1 LQILFLKGSRSL
13 LMYWQNNYEPGS
25 IASIVLLLRR
35 SVQRFFQHWTIALQ
49 FTQSEAKGRTLVRSY
64 HYSAIMKTLFLLF
77 SLSFVTTISI
87 AQQPDKYILL
97 KPDRVFDGET
107 MQSGWVVLVKNN
119 KIEQAGAMIF
129 KLPAGTEIIELKGMT
144 LLPGLIEGHSH
155 LFLHPYNETSWDDQ
169 VLKESRAER
178 TARAVNH
185 AKATLMA
192 GFTTVRD
199 LGTEGAMYDDVG
211 LKKAIEKGVIP
222 GPRMIVATRAIVVKG
237 TYGPK
242 SPSPDVELPQGAE
255 EVAGLEELSKAVRSQ
270 IGHGADL
277 VKVYADYRYGPNGEA
292 QPTFSQLELQSAVD
306 IASGSG
312 RKVVAHASTTE
323 GMKRAINAGISTI
336 EHGDGG
342 TEDVFKLMKEKN
354 VALCPTLAAGAAIQ
368 QYRGWKKGID
378 PEPQSITNK
387 KKNFQLALQTG
398 VTICMGGDVG
408 VFSHGDNAREMELM
422 VEYGMKP
429 IDVLRSATS
438 INADVFGYGEKIGR
452 IKKDLFA
459 DLIAVDADPSID
471 IKNIRKIKLVMKD
484 GVIFKK
490 E

>member
-1 LQILFLKGSRSL
+1 
-13 LMYWQNNYEPGS
+13 
-25 IASIVLLLRR
+25 
-35 SVQRFFQHWTIALQ
+35 
-49 FTQSEAKGRTLVRSY
+49 
-64 HYSAIMKTLFLLF
+64 
-77 SLSFVTTISI
+77 
-87 AQQPDKYILL
+87 
-97 KPDRVFDGET
+97 
-107 MQSGWVVLVKNN
+107 
-119 KIEQAGAMIF
+119 
-129 KLPAGTEIIELKGMT
+129 
-144 LLPGLIEGHSH
+144 LIEGHSH

-211 LKKAIEKGVIP
+211 LKKAIEKGVVP
-222 GPRMIVATRAIVVKG
+222 GPRMIVATRAIVAKG

-255 EVAGLEELSKAVRSQ
+255 EVAGLEELTKAIRSQ

-277 VKVYADYRYGPNGEA
+277 IKIYADYRYGPNGEA
-292 QPTFSQLELQSAVD
+292 QPTFSEIELQLIVGNTTS
-306 IASGSG
+306 SG
-312 RKVVAHASTTE
+312 RKVVAHASTAE
-323 GMKRAINAGISTI
+323 GMKRAINAGVSTI

-342 TEDVFKLMKEKN
+342 TEEVFKLMKEKK
-354 VALCPTLAAGAAIQ
+354 VALCPTLAAGDAIQ

-387 KKNFQLALQTG
+387 KKSFQLALKTG

-408 VFSHGDNAREMELM
+408 VFTHGDNAKEMELM
-422 VEYGMKP
+422 VEYGMKT
-429 IDVLRSATS
+429 IEVLKSATS
-438 INADVFGYGEKIGR
+438 INADVFGYSSKIGR

-459 DLIAVDADPSID
+459 DLIAVDGDPSTD
-471 IKNIRKIKLVMKD
+471 IKNIMKIKFVMKD
-484 GVIFKK
+484 GIVYKK
-490 E
+490 D